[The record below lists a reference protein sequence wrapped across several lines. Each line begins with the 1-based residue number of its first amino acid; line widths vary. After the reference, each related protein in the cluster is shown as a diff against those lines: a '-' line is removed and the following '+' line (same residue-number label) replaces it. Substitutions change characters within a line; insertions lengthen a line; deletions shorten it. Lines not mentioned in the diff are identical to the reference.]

1 MSTYFQTSSIS
12 IDKKNTSD
20 NNGPYFELLS
30 FSSNRLKVISLSNR
44 VVQQVNSPS
53 PLFFDC
59 LLAAET
65 TITIVQFAFTRQTY
79 GTVCCFALHDSQI
92 RFETDLSFDSHF
104 DKRSVRNISSYN
116 HRWLL
121 TNWNNKQSLYQRP
134 IPFNILSDLVIIID
148 GKANCHMHENAC
160 ATKKESKGGAATMSS
175 LIQRTLRYICS
186 CFRFRTTER

>member
-134 IPFNILSDLVIIID
+134 IPFNILSDLLIIMLQPTTICMSMYVLQR
-148 GKANCHMHENAC
+148 KNQKMAHQQCHVFF
-160 ATKKESKGGAATMSS
+160 SVQ
-175 LIQRTLRYICS
+175 LQRIS
-186 CFRFRTTER
+186 CFCFRSTER